1 MDSSENVAGPAEP
14 EQPGVER
21 REPGRLE
28 RTLEICRAAGK
39 KLGVLA
45 TTRPYVAIGIA
56 AGAGMAAGALVA
68 SRLARTMGLIATG
81 YAIHNLRG
89 SGEPLFKA
97 GIDRLAKALA
107 G

>member
-1 MDSSENVAGPAEP
+1 MDSSENVAGGP
-14 EQPGVER
+14 EIEQ
-21 REPGRLE
+21 REPLLD
-28 RTLEICRAAGK
+28 RTLRIGRTVGK
-39 KLGVLA
+39 RLGELA
-45 TTRPYVAIGIA
+45 TTRPYVAIGVA
-56 AGAGMAAGALVA
+56 AGAGIAAGALVA
-68 SRLARTMGLIATG
+68 SRLARTTALVAAG